1 MFIVYQ
7 LGFITTIV
15 LAASSVASE
24 FSWGTIRTLLPRTAG
39 RSPFLTAKLIS
50 LGLFVVVV
58 VILGFL
64 AALVGSVLVTAIRD
78 LDGSLGDNFVG
89 RLLGSMVRTAYVIL
103 PYAAL
108 AFVIALWSRS
118 SAAGIAIP
126 IVVFYAEVLLT
137 PLFTSIESLEWLPN
151 ALIYSS
157 NISSLLDS
165 DAVVPK
171 EDLPSHWQAAGVLAA
186 YVTAFV
192 SLAYGRFLT
201 RDVT

>member
-1 MFIVYQ
+1 MDRADPQ
-7 LGFITTIV
+7 V
-15 LAASSVASE
+15 LQNVA
-24 FSWGTIRTLLPRTAG
+24 F
-39 RSPFLTAKLIS
+39 
-50 LGLFVVVV
+50 
-58 VILGFL
+58 LGFL
-64 AALVGSVLVTAIRD
+64 TVLAGSALVTTMRD
-78 LDGSLGDNFVG
+78 LDSSLGDNFVG
-89 RLLGSMVRTAYVIL
+89 RLLASMVRTGYVIL

-118 SAAGIAIP
+118 TAAGIAIP

-137 PLFTSIESLEWLPN
+137 PLFTSIEALEWLPD

-157 NISSLLDS
+157 NISSLLNS
-165 DAVVPK
+165 DAGVPE
-171 EDLPSHWQAAGVLAA
+171 EDLPGHWQAAGVLAG